1 MNIYQQKF
9 YWKIGLVIFAIIIV
23 ILSLYYNNNL
33 AKALEDE
40 ERKKVELIAETW
52 KEMNKDNSNQ
62 NFNFLIQIQKS
73 NTTVPV
79 IEVLENGVFKAFR
92 NIGLD
97 ETKRLTAED
106 STYVYKILEKMKAGY
121 PPIVSQI
128 TPEKKNLV
136 YYSNST
142 LLRQLMW
149 YPYIQLAIIGAFLLI
164 AYLAFSAARRAE
176 QNQVWVGM
184 ARETAH
190 QLGTPLSSLVAWI
203 DMLQMNE
210 DENVQQVANEMCND
224 TGRLE
229 LIADRFS
236 KIGSKPKLE
245 EHDLKTYLYKTL
257 NYVKRR
263 AAKGIKFSTNFEE
276 TRNMK
281 ANFSPPLL
289 DWVIENLL
297 KNALDAMEGSGA
309 IHMEIKERE
318 DEILVDVSDTGSGIP
333 KSKFKDVFKPG
344 FSSKKR
350 GWGLGLSLSKRI
362 VEEYHKGKISV
373 HKSAVGKGTTFRI
386 LLPKKSLVPE
396 KVSKVGEL
404 VQK

>member
-9 YWKIGLVIFAIIIV
+9 YWKIGLLIFAIIIV
-23 ILSLYYNNNL
+23 IVSLYYNNNL
-33 AKALEDE
+33 ANALAEE

-52 KEMNKDNSNQ
+52 EEMGKDDLNQ
-62 NFNFLIQIQKS
+62 NFNFFIQIQKS

-79 IEVLENGVFKAFR
+79 IEVLENGTFKSFR

-97 ETKRLTAED
+97 ELGRKLTPED
-106 STYVYKILEKMKAGY
+106 SAFVYRQLEKMKAGY

-128 TPEKKNLV
+128 TPDKKNLV
-136 YYSNST
+136 YYTNST
-142 LLRQLMW
+142 LLTRLMW
-149 YPYIQLAIIGAFLLI
+149 YPYIQLAIIGAFLSI
-164 AYLAFSAARRAE
+164 SYLAFSAARRAE

-210 DENVQQVANEMCND
+210 DESVVQVANEMCND

-245 EHDLKTYLYKTL
+245 PHNLEKYLLKTL

-263 AAKGIKFSTNFEE
+263 ASKRIQFSDNLEKIHGLE
-276 TRNMK
+276 VS
-281 ANFSPPLL
+281 FSPPLL
-289 DWVIENLL
+289 DWVVENLL
-297 KNALDAMEGSGA
+297 KNALDAMEGKGA
-309 IHMEIKERE
+309 ISIEVKDKDSEVQI
-318 DEILVDVSDTGSGIP
+318 DVSDTGAGIP
-333 KSKFKDVFKPG
+333 KSNFQDVFKPG

-362 VEEYHKGKISV
+362 IEEYHKGKIFV
-373 HKSAVGKGTTFRI
+373 HKSTLGKGTTFRI
-386 LLPKKSLVPE
+386 VLPK
-396 KVSKVGEL
+396 
-404 VQK
+404 